1 MNVNGERVMAGVF
14 GLIGVLWVSQALRL
28 RYWGDFA
35 PGSGFLPLWLG
46 GILVALVVAYL
57 IVSRFTQSTV
67 EATVYPRRP
76 LIVGGGLLACVA
88 VIELLGFV
96 VSIAAYIAFLL
107 LVVERRPAAQ
117 SAAVAIGTPV
127 VLFLLFKTWL
137 KVPLPLGP
145 WGF

>member
-1 MNVNGERVMAGVF
+1 MTGERIMAGVF

-35 PGSGFLPLWLG
+35 PGTGFLPFWLG
-46 GILVALVVAYL
+46 AILLVLVVLYL
-57 IVSRFTQSTV
+57 IASRFTPSTV
-67 EATVYPRRP
+67 EAAIHPWRP
-76 LIVGGGLLACVA
+76 LTVGGGLLACIA
-88 VIELLGFV
+88 VIEYLGFV

-117 SAAVAIGTPV
+117 SAAVALGTPV

-137 KVPLPLGP
+137 RVPLPLGP